1 MSRIIAFSGR
11 AALALATLVVAS
23 SLPAQSLTIPA
34 QPPTVTTTSMTNSAT
49 TSPTEVAPLSSLTGP
64 RITSVGIARSA
75 ATAPGANA
83 IQDTPSRRDVA
94 WMVLGG
100 ATLIVGSIVGGD
112 GGTILMVTGG
122 VIGLVG
128 LWRYL
133 QYS

>member
-1 MSRIIAFSGR
+1 MTRTTSSFYGM
-11 AALALATLVVAS
+11 AALAVAMLVATP
-23 SLPAQSLTIPA
+23 SLRAQTLTIPSASPVAA
-34 QPPTVTTTSMTNSAT
+34 QSSVT
-49 TSPTEVAPLSSLTGP
+49 APASDASTLTGP
-64 RITSVGIARSA
+64 RINSVGISRAEV
-75 ATAPGANA
+75 TPGAENA
-83 IQDTPSRRDVA
+83 IQNNPNRRDVA

>member
-1 MSRIIAFSGR
+1 MSRITSSFYGM
-11 AALALATLVVAS
+11 AALAVAMLVATP
-23 SLPAQSLTIPA
+23 SLRAQSLTIPTA
-34 QPPTVTTTSMTNSAT
+34 SPIADQSSVSAPAVESST
-49 TSPTEVAPLSSLTGP
+49 LNGPVANT
-64 RITSVGIARSA
+64 VGISRA
-75 ATAPGANA
+75 AVTPGLENA
-83 IQDTPSRRDVA
+83 IQNNPSRRDVA

>member
-1 MSRIIAFSGR
+1 MSRTTSFGLV
-11 AALALATLVVAS
+11 ALAAAMLVATPSVQ
-23 SLPAQSLTIPA
+23 AQSLTIP
-34 QPPTVTTTSMTNSAT
+34 S
-49 TSPTEVAPLSSLTGP
+49 TSPVATQSAAPALEMTAPVGP
-64 RITSVGIARSA
+64 VVDRVGISRN
-75 ATAPGANA
+75 ATAPALESA
-83 IQDTPSRRDVA
+83 IQSNPNRRDVA

>member
-1 MSRIIAFSGR
+1 MSRITSSFYGM
-11 AALALATLVVAS
+11 AALAVAVLSATP
-23 SLPAQSLTIPA
+23 SLRAQSLTIPTA
-34 QPPTVTTTSMTNSAT
+34 
-49 TSPTEVAPLSSLTGP
+49 SPIAAEGSVAAPALEAAAVNGP
-64 RITSVGIARSA
+64 VATSVGISR
-75 ATAPGANA
+75 TAVTPGVENSL
-83 IQDTPSRRDVA
+83 QNNPTRRDVA

-112 GGTILMVTGG
+112 GGTIMMVTGG

>member
-1 MSRIIAFSGR
+1 MSRTSSLFGMG
-11 AALALATLVVAS
+11 ALVAATLIAAT
-23 SLPAQSLTIPA
+23 SLQAQSLTIP
-34 QPPTVTTTSMTNSAT
+34 SA
-49 TSPTEVAPLSSLTGP
+49 SPIASQHSAVAPVSEVAPVGGP
-64 RITSVGIARSA
+64 VVTSVGISRSA
-75 ATAPGANA
+75 VTPGIETA
-83 IQDTPSRRDVA
+83 IQDTPTRRDVA

-112 GGTILMVTGG
+112 GGTIIMITGG

>member
-1 MSRIIAFSGR
+1 MFRTTSFYR
-11 AALALATLVVAS
+11 LATLAAAMLLAAP
-23 SLPAQSLTIPA
+23 SLRAQSLTIPTA
-34 QPPTVTTTSMTNSAT
+34 SPIASQSTVT
-49 TSPTEVAPLSSLTGP
+49 APAIEAAAVNGP
-64 RITSVGIARSA
+64 VVTSVGISRNVV
-75 ATAPGANA
+75 TPGIENA
-83 IQDTPSRRDVA
+83 IQSNPTRRDVA

-112 GGTILMVTGG
+112 GGTIMMVTGG